1 MMVRRFCP
9 LAVDRI
15 SRCHFGGSLWSCR
28 NTAVMG
34 SRSDSRRIALR
45 VSYSFPLP
53 KIELTFLE
61 MYRGPGWGSIPSSCT
76 SLIHTVTPV
85 ACGTLGSD
93 CRSVLRWWRVPFPFC
108 GGLRSLLLSVPLL
121 RVPSRCACGS
131 ATRSAGSARCAL
143 ARAHVHELRSEWLWG
158 GALRVHRR
166 LDLGRC
172 DGRMMHLCA
181 EGVGVLIF

>member
-1 MMVRRFCP
+1 MSFEWCFGAWAVMARRFCP

-76 SLIHTVTPV
+76 SLIHTATPV
-85 ACGTLGSD
+85 AWYI
-93 CRSVLRWWRVPFPFC
+93 RLRLPQCTTMVARPFPFLRRAPFPFPVSFPSASSFPLC
-108 GGLRSLLLSVPLL
+108 MRLRDALCWERALRS
-121 RVPSRCACGS
+121 CAGACG
-131 ATRSAGSARCAL
+131 
-143 ARAHVHELRSEWLWG
+143 
-158 GALRVHRR
+158 
-166 LDLGRC
+166 
-172 DGRMMHLCA
+172 
-181 EGVGVLIF
+181 